1 MRTIQMILVSGLFA
15 GLICGGSGC
24 SRSRWLSRK
33 EYSEI
38 QDPFTDSEE
47 GIAPSRFAD
56 SGDAPKDAAGGEVA
70 DASAD
75 DSSPSSGGLDGPK
88 PIRQASGK
96 KSHSAASS
104 VSHASY
110 PESSADGE
118 ASIDAAASETA
129 TADAETQNF
138 PSAAVPGGAGLSD
151 SEDFSEW
158 AADQPAA
165 VGAVQSAMEEAST
178 EDISDEAAGAFA
190 DADSEASQNDP
201 GDAGLEQD
209 SGSGSED
216 FSSMTAASAFDD
228 TTGDAQ
234 ASESIDEQSEDEVTE
249 NPFSGVQRPAPRHAA
264 SPAKSRTPQP
274 ADSPFFEPGVE
285 EDMSEAPPSH
295 KTVADSSA
303 QRVTRESE
311 SVDAEEAEWNSELE
325 NMSQEFAEPLI
336 NDASAASEDVAEKAE
351 EVSGRFKEKA
361 AAIKSMPAANPFRQQ
376 KRSEPQ
382 EPEWESAPETAP
394 PSDENSDP
402 FSSAARRQTS
412 RTAGKTRKSGAVVN
426 DVSPF
431 SPDGA
436 WKSSSTMK

>member
-70 DASAD
+70 DASAG
-75 DSSPSSGGLDGPK
+75 DSSPSGGGLDGPK

-96 KSHSAASS
+96 KSNSAASS

-110 PESSADGE
+110 PDSSAADG
-118 ASIDAAASETA
+118 ASIDAAGSETA
-129 TADAETQNF
+129 TAGAETQDS
-138 PSAAVPGGAGLSD
+138 PYAAVRNGAGLAD

-165 VGAVQSAMEEAST
+165 VDSVQSAMEENST

-190 DADSEASQNDP
+190 EADSEASQNEP
-201 GDAGLEQD
+201 VAAGLEQD
-209 SGSGSED
+209 SESGSED

-228 TTGDAQ
+228 ATGDAQ
-234 ASESIDEQSEDEVTE
+234 ASESVDEQSEDEVTE
-249 NPFSGVQRPAPRHAA
+249 NPFSGVQRAASRQAA
-264 SPAKSRTPQP
+264 SPAKSEEPEP
-274 ADSPFFEPGVE
+274 ADSPFFEPGAA
-285 EDMSEAPPSH
+285 EDNPEVPASF
-295 KTVADSSA
+295 KKVADSSA
-303 QRVTRESE
+303 QRVTRESD
-311 SVDAEEAEWNSELE
+311 SVDAEEADWNSELE

-336 NDASAASEDVAEKAE
+336 NETSAAREEAAEKAE
-351 EVSGRFKEKA
+351 AVSGRFKEKA

-382 EPEWESAPETAP
+382 EPEWESAPETAT

-412 RTAGKTRKSGAVVN
+412 RNTGKTRKSGAGVN